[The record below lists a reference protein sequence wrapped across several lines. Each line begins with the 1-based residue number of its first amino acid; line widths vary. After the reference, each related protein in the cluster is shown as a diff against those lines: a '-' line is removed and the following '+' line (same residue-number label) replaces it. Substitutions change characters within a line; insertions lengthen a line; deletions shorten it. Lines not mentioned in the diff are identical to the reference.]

1 MASKAHHKCIVSGEY
16 IKKEAGGK
24 TLANYEL
31 EFKVPDLGEDKT
43 DTHYMSVIKRELL
56 TPALKAKYP
65 GVVTYRTHE
74 MVDRTFVAASGTPAP
89 QTQTPQAPTK
99 QVSSMNKT
107 ELTDYI
113 QAHEY
118 NIDLEIYSTVD
129 KMRKAIKAYEEN
141 KDAFVQEQADLKAE
155 IELKNTLSDL
165 NPLPT
170 PANSNEETGEGEVD
184 GDNAE
189 G

>member
-1 MASKAHHKCIVSGEY
+1 
-16 IKKEAGGK
+16 
-24 TLANYEL
+24 
-31 EFKVPDLGEDKT
+31 
-43 DTHYMSVIKRELL
+43 
-56 TPALKAKYP
+56 
-65 GVVTYRTHE
+65 
-74 MVDRTFVAASGTPAP
+74 
-89 QTQTPQAPTK
+89 
-99 QVSSMNKT
+99 MNKT

-170 PANSNEETGEGEVD
+170 PATSNEETGEGEVD